1 MARPTKTRDSFKCLN
16 CGAEKEMMH
25 HLVSKNKFCNPA
37 CRGEYKQFLN
47 KQKWLNGDSQVIERT
62 TIRRYITEERG
73 YKCECCNISNWNN
86 KPLTLQVD
94 HIDGNPSNHKPNNV
108 RLICPNCHSQQENW
122 GARNKGSG
130 RKSRG
135 MSLA

>member
-1 MARPTKTRDSFKCLN
+1 MARPTKTRDFFKCLN

-37 CRGEYKQFLN
+37 CRGEYKQFIN
-47 KQKWLNGDSQVIERT
+47 KRKWLNGNSQVIERT

-94 HIDGNPSNHKPNNV
+94 HIDGDPSNHKPNNV

-122 GARNKGSG
+122 GAKNKGSG